1 MYFVSL
7 LLIVVISIAPSS
19 SIGHQ
24 RVLASARVTA
34 VRREPPSPSPVHP
47 PPPPPPPPTPA
58 PAMSLDPFEAR
69 LQFLKL
75 LRTLNASQQSIQK
88 VVSFAVKYGAR
99 CGEDLW
105 ECVEDEVQ
113 KGSLNARIN
122 ILYFLD
128 SLADTSAALGPP
140 DAPYLPLIERSLP
153 TIVAAVVP
161 DSREGV
167 LNLKATR
174 AILDTWLT
182 RRVIDPA
189 VVEKALAELGAR
201 KPPAAGG
208 SKRPREVMGRS
219 DVLRRIEEDRE
230 RQKRLRE
237 RMWILPIP
245 PLVGRAPS
253 PASPFTPASPRGT
266 PGASATAAAAKLM
279 PPPPPPPT
287 FVSPL
292 DVEFDQ
298 MWETTSDLDDDDFER
313 MREWVGVGLRHADSQ
328 KRTRGGT
335 RRATEMSSRSSS
347 TTPHT
352 VLYHHS
358 PSHQHTT
365 HTTPPPKPCTIHAE
379 TRPMLC

>member
-1 MYFVSL
+1 
-7 LLIVVISIAPSS
+7 
-19 SIGHQ
+19 
-24 RVLASARVTA
+24 
-34 VRREPPSPSPVHP
+34 
-47 PPPPPPPPTPA
+47 
-58 PAMSLDPFEAR
+58 MSLDPFEAR

-122 ILYFLD
+122 IFYFLD
-128 SLADTSAALGPP
+128 SLADTSASLGPP
-140 DAPYLPLIERSLP
+140 DAPYLALIERSLP
-153 TIVAAVVP
+153 TLVGAVVP

-174 AILDTWLT
+174 AILESWLT
-182 RRVIDPA
+182 RRVVDPA
-189 VVEKALAELGAR
+189 VVDAALAELSQR
-201 KPPAAGG
+201 KAPAGSPQPAGT
-208 SKRPREVMGRS
+208 KRPREAMPRA

-245 PLVGRAPS
+245 PLAPRAGSTAPTIHPS

-266 PGASATAAAAKLM
+266 PGAAAPRAADKLM
-279 PPPPPPPT
+279 PPPPPPAT

-298 MWETTSDLDDDDFER
+298 MWEGTSDLGDDDFER
-313 MREWVGVGLRHADSQ
+313 MAENAHAAGLDVP
-328 KRTRGGT
+328 
-335 RRATEMSSRSSS
+335 RR
-347 TTPHT
+347 
-352 VLYHHS
+352 
-358 PSHQHTT
+358 
-365 HTTPPPKPCTIHAE
+365 
-379 TRPMLC
+379 